1 MPDCAQ
7 MLTQLDAGTLDP
19 SMFSHTAHIGISVQ
33 ALSEGDFYAAHARIA
48 RGLQRLTKAA
58 GAPEKFNATL
68 TFAWLS
74 EIARRHVPG
83 QTPDDFLRAH
93 PELTELDLRQIYPA
107 DLIQSELA
115 RRVPLLPVRTEP

>member
-1 MPDCAQ
+1 MCDYAQ
-7 MLTQLDAGTLDP
+7 MLAQLDAGTLDP
-19 SMFSHTAHIGISVQ
+19 STFSHEAHIGITVQ
-33 ALSEGDFYAAHARIA
+33 ALTEGDFYTAHARIA
-48 RGLQRLTKAA
+48 RGLQRLTTAA

-83 QTPDDFLRAH
+83 ETPDDFLRAH
-93 PELTELDLRQIYPA
+93 PDLAELDLRQLYPA

-115 RRVPLLPVRTEP
+115 RRVPLLPVQPEP